1 MCAISSF
8 GTATAKDTQTVLIT
22 RFFAG
27 IGGSAPLCNTGGVLA
42 DIWPPQHRGVALLT
56 YGMAVVAGPLLAPL
70 VGGAL
75 VVNLEH
81 DGWRWGEYLTGILLL
96 VIMAADI
103 FYIEESYP
111 PILLTRKANR
121 LRKLTG
127 NWALHS
133 KHQEN
138 DQSLKSW
145 VRSYLLVP
153 MEMLIDPICFLIN
166 LYASFVYAI
175 IYLTIAIFPIEFEEV
190 RGWNSVVGSLPFLGI
205 LIGLF
210 FAAIVL
216 MWSQTFYV
224 KRLIANNN
232 KPVPEARLVSMMI
245 GSFFFSGGLF
255 IIGWTS
261 DRSIHWI
268 AFCIGGACIGLG
280 FFTIFQSSISYLV
293 DVYLM
298 LAASALAANMLMR
311 SVLAGAFPLFANAMV
326 TNLGIG
332 WACSVLGFIAAAMI
346 PIPFLFYIYGKKL
359 RARGKRSAKSL

>member
-1 MCAISSF
+1 MSSATTPDSTVGGNTSDHEESLAPDESKLGGFNAEVDEKAQSPSKVVVAPSAPLTGNNNDPNIVDFEGPDDPYRPVNWPMRKKLITTALYSFTTMGSTWASTIYNSGITQIEAQFDKCLRSSPLRTCFRSIRPEDPVLIPFFMCAIFSF

-42 DIWPPQHRGVALLT
+42 DIWPPQHRGAALLT

-138 DQSLKSW
+138 DQSLKS
-145 VRSYLLVP
+145 
-153 MEMLIDPICFLIN
+153 
-166 LYASFVYAI
+166 
-175 IYLTIAIFPIEFEEV
+175 
-190 RGWNSVVGSLPFLGI
+190 
-205 LIGLF
+205 
-210 FAAIVL
+210 
-216 MWSQTFYV
+216 
-224 KRLIANNN
+224 
-232 KPVPEARLVSMMI
+232 
-245 GSFFFSGGLF
+245 
-255 IIGWTS
+255 
-261 DRSIHWI
+261 
-268 AFCIGGACIGLG
+268 
-280 FFTIFQSSISYLV
+280 
-293 DVYLM
+293 
-298 LAASALAANMLMR
+298 
-311 SVLAGAFPLFANAMV
+311 
-326 TNLGIG
+326 
-332 WACSVLGFIAAAMI
+332 
-346 PIPFLFYIYGKKL
+346 
-359 RARGKRSAKSL
+359 